1 MRGWRWLGFC
11 AALVLTALWPAG
23 RAFAVSVSGQA
34 STEVEWY
41 DTGAKDTAVPGSEYL
56 LLNMQDLD
64 GNGLSFAGY
73 GRLSYDFARTKGDV
87 VDSQSRLYYAYLE
100 KKGLIDGLD
109 VRLGRQ
115 FVATT
120 AGASLMDGLY
130 LDYKNLGPVGIK
142 VFGGGDVSYYSG
154 YNAQQLVDGMEVYGH
169 FLDTLSLGVSYLQ
182 KWDHSEMAN
191 ELFGFNASYDYDHAL
206 NIYNETQF
214 NYLSN
219 TISYFLTGVQYHRSS
234 RWDLRTEYLYSLPV
248 FSSTSIYSVFAV
260 DEYRQLMAEFNYHI
274 NLGLHSFVRYT
285 HEFYKDTPDAD
296 VYEAG
301 IEKIRTDR
309 FSGYLSGVWRIDK
322 GGQNMRGFKVNAAYL
337 FTNILQAGIG
347 ADVDVLQRWLD
358 TDTDMTTSSD
368 IWVDVTAY
376 LSRKMTLEAK
386 VERVKSDLW
395 DHYYRGR
402 VRLNVR
408 F

>member
-1 MRGWRWLGFC
+1 M
-11 AALVLTALWPAG
+11 AVWPAG
-23 RAFAVSVSGQA
+23 RALAVSVSGQA
-34 STEVEWY
+34 RTEVEWY
-41 DTGAKDTAVPGSEYL
+41 DTGAKQTAVPGSEYL

-64 GNGLSFAGY
+64 GNGLDFAGY
-73 GRLSYDFARTKGDV
+73 GRLSYDFTQTKNDV
-87 VDSQSRLYYAYLE
+87 LDTQSRLYYAYLE

-130 LDYKNLGPVGIK
+130 LDYKNLGPIGVK

-182 KWDHSEMAN
+182 KWDHSRLAN
-191 ELFGFNASYDYDHAL
+191 ELFGLDASYDFDHAL
-206 NIYNETQF
+206 NVYNETQF
-214 NYLSN
+214 NYLNN
-219 TISYFLTGVQYHRSS
+219 TVSYFLTGVQYHKSS

-248 FSSTSIYSVFAV
+248 FSSSSIYSVFAV
-260 DEYRQLMAEFNYHI
+260 DEYKQLMAEFNYHI
-274 NLGLHSFVRYT
+274 ALGLRSFARYT
-285 HEFYKDTPDAD
+285 HEFYKSTPDAD

-309 FSGYLSGVWRIDK
+309 FSGYLTGVWRIDK
-322 GGQNMRGFKVNAAYL
+322 GGQNLRGFKVHAAYL
-337 FTNILQAGIG
+337 FTNYLQGGVG

-358 TDTDMTTSSD
+358 ENTDMTTTSD
-368 IWVDVTAY
+368 LWADVTAY

-395 DHYYRGR
+395 NYYYRGR